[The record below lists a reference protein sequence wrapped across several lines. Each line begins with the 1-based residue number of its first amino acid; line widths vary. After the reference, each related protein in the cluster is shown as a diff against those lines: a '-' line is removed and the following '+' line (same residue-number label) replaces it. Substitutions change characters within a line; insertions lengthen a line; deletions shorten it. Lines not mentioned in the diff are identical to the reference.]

1 MELRKIVLT
10 PRHIEGKRNVAAD
23 ALSREEVIPGEWELS
38 RETFQRLEAQH
49 GTPLQVDLFASPLNH
64 KLPAY
69 FCPFPFP
76 QALGMDALVQEWNQF
91 SQVLIF
97 PPPNLVGEMSK
108 KLIAYTGGG
117 ADPPGQLCPASPH
130 PSAVP
135 FQGAED
141 GFPDPTSR
149 SGHHP
154 GIRGV
159 RTLSRVEFLKAIYRA
174 SFEEAVANDLIS
186 HLADS
191 STNQYQSAWK
201 RFQNWLPA
209 DCTTIDKA
217 LVLSYLVSCKA
228 SMAPRTIL
236 THRAALALPLGEGFD
251 IDFEHKHFKML
262 ARSAFKQNP
271 PRAKIVPSW
280 SLDDALQALEAK
292 SISPDDKVAR
302 FNKALFLVACA
313 ASNRTAELAAIA
325 RKEVVFRDNDV
336 TFRQRRGFLLKN
348 QTQFHTPSLLR
359 IPSLPDSPLCPVRA
373 VRDYLADTQAS
384 TEPGLFLHP
393 ISGKTLNAGR
403 LAYFLVK
410 AIRWLLPDA
419 LPNAH
424 DVRRLSTTHAF
435 AAGVSL
441 DKIVDAGSWRSSST
455 FARKYLVPCIAP
467 SSGRAILARCRI

>member
-1 MELRKIVLT
+1 M
-10 PRHIEGKRNVAAD
+10 
-23 ALSREEVIPGEWELS
+23 
-38 RETFQRLEAQH
+38 
-49 GTPLQVDLFASPLNH
+49 
-64 KLPAY
+64 
-69 FCPFPFP
+69 
-76 QALGMDALVQEWNQF
+76 
-91 SQVLIF
+91 
-97 PPPNLVGEMSK
+97 
-108 KLIAYTGGG
+108 
-117 ADPPGQLCPASPH
+117 
-130 PSAVP
+130 
-135 FQGAED
+135 
-141 GFPDPTSR
+141 
-149 SGHHP
+149 
-154 GIRGV
+154 
-159 RTLSRVEFLKAIYRA
+159 EFLKAIYRA

-209 DCTTIDKA
+209 DCTSIDKA

-302 FNKALFLVACA
+302 FNKTLFLVACA

-336 TFRQRRGFLLKN
+336 TFRQRKGFLLKN
-348 QTQFHTPSLLR
+348 QTQFHAPSLLR

-455 FARKYLVPCIAP
+455 FARKYLVPCISP